1 MTDLIKLSNEVK
13 IGLTVLIA
21 VVVAFVGFKTM
32 RDQPL
37 FKTSTTVFTK
47 FNNVSGL
54 TRGNPVL
61 VKGFKIGNVKE
72 MSLEAS
78 DSTLVTLSIDEGVK
92 IPKGSVLYLRS
103 VGVLGGK
110 FIELLRNSE
119 NSEMVEDNGFVVGI
133 YDKGIMDEFAEKG
146 SQLTDQ
152 VSSSI
157 EGVETLVN
165 KLNGTLSDQNQEN
178 IANTLEGF
186 SELSNELNTLI
197 DEKKEDVDAI
207 TESIKNILS
216 TMDDLSAE
224 NKEEL
229 DSMIKNLESTSGK
242 LDALSSELNKST
254 LTLNNIL
261 NKIDSGEGTLGK
273 LVSDPSLYNNLDTLS
288 VNLNQLIKDIQAD
301 PKKYLKHM
309 RLVEVF

>member
-78 DSTLVTLSIDEGVK
+78 DSTLVTISIDEGVI
-92 IPKGSVLYLRS
+92 IPKGSVLYLKS
-103 VGVLGGK
+103 SGVLGNK
-110 FIELLRNSE
+110 FIELKRNNESA
-119 NSEMVEDNGFVVGI
+119 EMVGNNDFIVGV
-133 YDKGIMDEFAEKG
+133 YDKGIMDELAEK
-146 SQLTDQ
+146 SDQLTEQ

-157 EGVETLVN
+157 QGVENLVN
-165 KLNGTLSDQNQEN
+165 KLNSTLSEQNQNN
-178 IANTLEGF
+178 ISSTLEDF
-186 SELSNELNTLI
+186 SELSRELNNII
-197 DEKKEDVDAI
+197 DEKKEDVDTIA
-207 TESIKNILS
+207 ESVKSILG
-216 TMDDLSAE
+216 TMEDLSSD

-261 NKIDSGEGTLGK
+261 NKIDTGEGTLGK